1 MEYDFGFIKR
11 SDIFIGDLRMVIGID
26 KEYIDILKNC
36 SSFRNSNIIACKT
49 VPAKNNAV
57 LIKVDNEHFID
68 LDSIKSKNDLKT
80 INELLQTESFDNNV
94 FLTLDIKE
102 PFIGKLYI
110 SSLKVYGNGKG
121 LTDIKRLKL
130 FKEKLVD
137 Y

>member
-11 SDIFIGDLRMVIGID
+11 SDIFVGDLRMVVGID
-26 KEYIDILKNC
+26 EEYVDILKKC

-80 INELLQTESFDNNV
+80 INELLQSESFDNNV
-94 FLTLDIKE
+94 FLTLDTKE
-102 PFIGKLYI
+102 PFIGQLYI
-110 SSLKVYGNGKG
+110 SSLKVYSNRKG
-121 LTDIKRLKL
+121 LTDIKKLKL
-130 FKEKLVD
+130 IKDEL
-137 Y
+137 